1 MTEIALRQTAPPP
14 MSLPD
19 KIAYCEALSRANAL
33 PTQYRGRPADLLFA
47 VEYADSL
54 GLHPIAAVTGIQVIE
69 GKPTA
74 SAGLI
79 SMLVRRAG
87 HKLRINVTGS
97 IPGRDLAATA
107 ELVRADDPAFA
118 YRATW
123 DLQRAV
129 RAGLCTV
136 DDTGNPRARSKDGK
150 VLPWEKYPE
159 AMLKARA
166 ITEVGRDGAE
176 DALLGVHYT
185 AEEMGAVVDEDGTP
199 VHAEPDQ
206 PAPTTPRPPAP
217 APTARSGDRYNSPQ
231 QSATQTPASAPAGPL
246 EPMPDDLRDLLFAA
260 WSDLDADEAR
270 QVWRLCIERGVDK
283 EAPTADDR
291 GQPTTMRALFS
302 YAGRR
307 ILEGERPAGVSGPD
321 SLGPGHTAE
330 SAVDGVVILEGAID
344 APLAREQKR
353 AERLPKIPP
362 DDPWY
367 ADQPE
372 PVADGSHPMDLPIPE
387 PEESPSAAAREA
399 ARNATRRV
407 PASSNR

>member
-1 MTEIALRQTAPPP
+1 MTEIALRQQQSRP
-14 MSLPD
+14 MTLPE

-33 PTQYRGRPADLLFA
+33 PAQYRGRPADLLFA

-87 HKLRINVTGS
+87 HKLRISLTGS
-97 IPGRDLAATA
+97 VSNRDLSATA
-107 ELVRADDPAFA
+107 ELVRADDPSFT

-123 DLQRAV
+123 DLPRAV
-129 RAGLCTV
+129 RAGLCTL
-136 DDTGNPRARSKDGK
+136 DADSNPRARSKEGK

-185 AEEMGAVVDEDGTP
+185 PEEMGAVVDEDGTP
-199 VHAEPDQ
+199 VQVEPDLS
-206 PAPTTPRPPAP
+206 APVTVKAP
-217 APTARSGDRYNSPQ
+217 APVPTGRSGDRYDSPQ
-231 QSATQTPASAPAGPL
+231 QSASQVPTTAPVAPVAP
-246 EPMPDDLRDLLFAA
+246 EPMPDDLRDLLLAA
-260 WSDLDADEAR
+260 WSDLDVAELRKVFA
-270 QVWRLCIERGVDK
+270 LCKERGVSPD
-283 EAPTADDR
+283 APTANDKGEPVPVRDLFN
-291 GQPTTMRALFS
+291 RA
-302 YAGRR
+302 A
-307 ILEGERPAGVSGPD
+307 LEIARGERPAGADQPTEPVV
-321 SLGPGHTAE
+321 E
-330 SAVDGVVILEGAID
+330 GVIVLEGDID
-344 APLAREQKR
+344 PALARERKC
-353 AERLPKIPP
+353 AERLPEVPA

-367 ADQPE
+367 SDQPD

-387 PEESPSAAAREA
+387 PTPSPSAAAREA
-399 ARNATRRV
+399 ARKATRRA
-407 PASSNR
+407 PASTR

>member
-33 PTQYRGRPADLLFA
+33 PAQYRGRPADLLFA

-107 ELVRADDPAFA
+107 ELVRADDPTFT

-123 DLQRAV
+123 DLPRAV
-129 RAGLCTV
+129 RAGLCALNE
-136 DDTGNPRARSKDGK
+136 DGSPRARSSNGTP
-150 VLPWEKYPE
+150 LPWEKYPE

-199 VHAEPDQ
+199 VEVEPDR
-206 PAPTTPRPPAP
+206 PAPAGPRPPTP
-217 APTARSGDRYNSPQ
+217 MPTGRSGDRYDNPQ
-231 QSATQTPASAPAGPL
+231 QSASQTPAPAPVAPVAFP
-246 EPMPDDLRDLLFAA
+246 PMPDDLRDLVLAA
-260 WSDLDADEAR
+260 WSDLDVAELRKVFA
-270 QVWRLCIERGVDK
+270 LCKERGVSPDS
-283 EAPTADDR
+283 PTADNR
-291 GQPTTMRALFS
+291 GEPVPVRWLFERA
-302 YAGRR
+302 AHEIAARR
-307 ILEGERPAGVSGPD
+307 LPDGTNADDADTEPVVDAVIVNAPAPPASRQ
-321 SLGPGHTAE
+321 E
-330 SAVDGVVILEGAID
+330 
-344 APLAREQKR
+344 R
-353 AERLPKIPP
+353 AERLPEIPP

-367 ADQPE
+367 SDQPE
-372 PVADGSHPMDLPIPE
+372 PATDGSHPMDLPIPDSA
-387 PEESPSAAAREA
+387 PSPSAAAREA
-399 ARNATRRV
+399 ARKATRRA
-407 PASSNR
+407 PASKG

>member
-1 MTEIALRQTAPPP
+1 MTDIALRQTAPSP

-19 KIAYCEALSRANAL
+19 KLAYCAELSRANAL
-33 PTQYRGRPADLLFA
+33 PAQYRGRPADLLFA

-87 HKLRINVTGS
+87 HKLRIKVTGS
-97 IPGRDLAATA
+97 IPSRDLAATA
-107 ELVRADDPAFA
+107 ELVRADDPTFT

-123 DLQRAV
+123 DLPRAV

-136 DDTGNPRARSKDGK
+136 ADDGSPRARSKDGK

-302 YAGRR
+302 YAGRC
-307 ILEGERPAGVSGPD
+307 ILEGERPAGASGPD

-330 SAVDGVVILEGAID
+330 SVVDAVIVDQPPTTPPRQE
-344 APLAREQKR
+344 R
-353 AERLPKIPP
+353 AERLPEVPP

-372 PVADGSHPMDLPIPE
+372 PAADGSHPMDLPIPE
-387 PEESPSAAAREA
+387 PGPSPSAAAREA
-399 ARNATRRV
+399 ARNVTRRTPV
-407 PASSNR
+407 GKR